1 MRLARDER
9 QIGKGRD
16 SASQKEAIAIRH
28 NDFKRILVEG
38 RMVRFLRNLC
48 M

>member
-9 QIGKGRD
+9 QIEKGRD

-28 NDFKRILVEG
+28 NDFKRILVG